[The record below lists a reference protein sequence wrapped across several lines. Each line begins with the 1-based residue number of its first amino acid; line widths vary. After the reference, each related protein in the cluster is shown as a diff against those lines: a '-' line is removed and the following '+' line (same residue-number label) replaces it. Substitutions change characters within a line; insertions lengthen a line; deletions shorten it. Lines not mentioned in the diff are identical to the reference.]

1 MISALGKAI
10 ENKIPIL
17 NMKWLA
23 NISEDDFC
31 VESYDLKVG
40 ETYTVRD
47 LAKRARDYA
56 KKPNVSRDPRTQFKM
71 LCLYYGILSP
81 RDLIEAGEKQ

>member
-1 MISALGKAI
+1 MRR
-10 ENKIPIL
+10 
-17 NMKWLA
+17 